1 MSLWVLRGS
10 THSDVTGNRRVIGL
24 YGLSGLVSLSY
35 EVLWARMLSLEF
47 GVSVFGVVVTVAAF
61 MTGLGAGS
69 LWWGATR
76 KPATHPLRIL
86 AVLEGAVA
94 LFAVLLPMGMHRL
107 ESGLDNLATY
117 LSLTQ
122 WHALMG
128 GVSFI
133 VLTLPAAA
141 MGSGFALVVRSQPP
155 GSDSLKDLYG
165 INTLGAVLGALAP
178 LVLLPWFG
186 WTKASWVTAG
196 LGFCVALGMWVLS
209 TSSDCEQMPH
219 EPQSVNRR
227 TVRLLWA
234 YGAFGAAS
242 LMLEVGWTRLFGL
255 IMLRTEYVLAMVLAV
270 FLTGIGLGSLLA
282 RRMEMHMRSL
292 LPWLSAGGVLAG
304 LALVP
309 TLSGW
314 VEQARWS
321 SLTTALIGQGAV
333 LMLFTLPVTLVL
345 GGWLPLLAKDT
356 KVDGV
361 RLYGANS
368 LGSALGAL
376 LAGLVMIPWLGTTAT
391 LVLASW
397 FILGL
402 GVYWSPRSR
411 SWLQAI
417 GLLIMIGASVRV
429 WQWPE
434 ARRLLPESLAG
445 SRDLYRYE
453 DAIVMTDVVEQA
465 DGQRLLLTDL
475 QRRDA
480 STEPTAVFVQSNQGR
495 LPLLL
500 HPAPGTVLFEGLGTG
515 ISVRGSM
522 AFPGVRRSAVEL
534 SSGAIRAAKDWFSP
548 VNGTALQATT
558 LWQDDARHFLS
569 ATRDHYDVI
578 VGDLFHP
585 DLAGASSLLTLQQF
599 RRIRAHLASGG
610 IFVQWIALNQFDKPS
625 LDVVLR
631 TFKKAFPDGQMFL
644 DGMHLALVGPR
655 DQWAGA
661 PAVLANLQ
669 RMTSQD
675 IDLATA
681 GEGEMTWLGRY
692 WGPIMT
698 GAGPTQDEWE
708 PQLEFRLPKVRY
720 GDGLDM
726 ARLLED
732 FLSHRPA
739 PEQAALLLH
748 VPADRKEEW
757 QRAYTCTSDL
767 VKGWVAGLQDQQT
780 VSVRFESMAV
790 EANPHDRWAAYAL
803 SDRVLSQLDAMVAQG
818 IDPRP
823 TLRKLIALNA
833 RQPEV
838 WRALWKAQLARHD
851 PDAELSRQKLLQ
863 LSPLDLAAGT
873 AKN

>member
-1 MSLWVLRGS
+1 MSSWASRGS
-10 THSDVTGNRRVIGL
+10 IRSDVTGNRWVIWL

-61 MTGLGAGS
+61 MTGLGSGS
-69 LWWGATR
+69 LWWGETR
-76 KPATHPLRIL
+76 KSVTNPLRIL
-86 AVLEGAVA
+86 AILEGAVA
-94 LFAVLLPMGMHRL
+94 FFAILLPVVMYRL
-107 ESGLDNLATY
+107 EAGFDSLSAY
-117 LSLTQ
+117 LSPGQ
-122 WHALMG
+122 WYALMG
-128 GVSFI
+128 VVSFV

-141 MGSGFALVVRSQPP
+141 MGSGFALVVRSQNP

-178 LVLLPWFG
+178 LVLLPWLG
-186 WTKASWVTAG
+186 WTEALWVTAG
-196 LGFCVALGMWVLS
+196 LGFFVALGMWVLS
-209 TSSDCEQMPH
+209 TSSSGERETIGQRPA
-219 EPQSVNRR
+219 SKR
-227 TVRLLWA
+227 TVRMLWA

-242 LMLEVGWTRLFGL
+242 LMIEMGWTRLFGL

-270 FLTGIGLGSLLA
+270 FLTGIGLGSLLS
-282 RRMEMHMRSL
+282 RWMETRLRSF
-292 LPWLSAGGVLAG
+292 LPWLSSVGVLAG
-304 LALVP
+304 LALIP

-321 SLTTALIGQGAV
+321 SLRTALMGQGAA
-333 LMLFTLPVTLVL
+333 LMLLTLPVTLVL
-345 GGWLPLLAKDT
+345 GGWLPLLVKDL
-356 KVDGV
+356 KVDGI

-368 LGSALGAL
+368 LGAALGAL
-376 LAGLVMIPWLGTTAT
+376 LAGLVMIPWLGTMAT
-391 LVLASW
+391 LVLSSW

-402 GVYWSPRSR
+402 GLYWSPRSKPL
-411 SWLQAI
+411 LQVIA
-417 GLLIMIGASVRV
+417 LLVVIGAGIRL

-434 ARRLLPESLAG
+434 ARNLLPQSLAG

-453 DAIVMTDVVEQA
+453 DAVVMTEVVEQA

-500 HPAPGTVLFEGLGTG
+500 HPEPHTVLFEGLGTG

-534 SSGAIRAAKDWFSP
+534 SSGAIRAARDWFSP
-548 VNGTALQATT
+548 VNGAALQETT

-569 ATRDHYDVI
+569 ATTDHFDVI

-585 DLAGASSLLTLQQF
+585 DLAGAGSLLTLQQF
-599 RRIRAHLASGG
+599 QRIRSHLASGG
-610 IFVQWIALNQFDKPS
+610 VFVQWIALNQFDRPS

-631 TFKKAFPDGQMFL
+631 TFRRAFPNGQMFL

-655 DQWAGA
+655 DQWIGA

-669 RMTSQD
+669 RMTSQERA
-675 IDLATA
+675 LATA

-692 WGPIMT
+692 WGPVVT
-698 GAGPTQDEWE
+698 GPGPIQDEWA
-708 PQLEFRLPKVRY
+708 PQLEFRLPKAHY

-732 FLSHRPA
+732 FLAHRPS

-748 VPADRKEEW
+748 IPVDRKEEW

-767 VKGWVAGLQDQQT
+767 VKGWVAGLQDQPE
-780 VSVRFESMAV
+780 VSARFESQAV

-803 SDRVLSQLDAMVAQG
+803 SDRVLSHLDAMGAQG

-823 TLRKLIALNA
+823 TLKKLIDLNS

-838 WRALWKAQLARHD
+838 WRALWKAQQSRHD
-851 PDAELSRQKLLQ
+851 PEAEWSRQQLLQ
-863 LSPLDLAAGT
+863 LSPLDLAART